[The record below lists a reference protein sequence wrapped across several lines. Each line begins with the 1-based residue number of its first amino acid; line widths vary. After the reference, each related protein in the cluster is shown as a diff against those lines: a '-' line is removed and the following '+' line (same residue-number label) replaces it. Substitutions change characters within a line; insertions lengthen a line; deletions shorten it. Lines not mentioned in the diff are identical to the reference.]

1 MEAINAFVANTRFR
15 SNQRRARLANLSR
28 SVYRGF
34 HPQNPGVTLPSSSRT
49 HLLSLMFS
57 ICFLPAV
64 VVCVA
69 QQAVEPWNAPH
80 FSVEPKVLYEAASAV
95 SVPEDANL
103 SILEDDE
110 SYTFDEAGRIDH
122 VSHFVYKILTQKG
135 VEGADHL
142 TVGWEPWHEAR
153 PTLRVRVI
161 TPDFVQH
168 PLDPN
173 AITEAPA
180 RGGDY
185 EVYSD
190 GKTLR
195 APFPAIAAGVVVE
208 AEFVEHDNQ
217 PFFASGRVGR
227 VSFGHE
233 RVPVEHSRVIL
244 QAPASL
250 PLQTAALL
258 LPNVKPTRT
267 EADGKIMLTY
277 DLGRLEGIEPP
288 EPDLPRD
295 LVSFPEI
302 GFSTGKSW
310 QAVSTE
316 YARIVDSHAG
326 PAAVQAIVDKL
337 IEGKKTIP
345 EKEAEILDYIDRE
358 VRYTG
363 IEFGEAAIVP
373 HDPAETLTHKY
384 GDCKDK
390 ATLLVA
396 MLRAAGI
403 PANVALLNAGSRMD
417 VPANLPGMGM
427 FDHAIVY
434 VPADHSNKTAGLWID
449 ATATYARLGQLPSGD
464 QGRLALIASPETT
477 ALVKIPESSS
487 NDNSLREYREV
498 TLSENGPA
506 TVSEKTEPTGVFEA
520 YYRSYYA
527 DKPDKDM
534 REALTNY
541 VKGQYVAEKL
551 LSVDRTDPADLS
563 QQFSLTLVAGK
574 ARRGYTD
581 LNSAQ
586 VAIRLEAIF
595 NQLPNDLKRKDDSE
609 DKKKQDK
616 DAPKKPRT
624 EDWEL
629 AEPFSAEWRYRIVP
643 PEGFVPKELPR
654 DASIP
659 LGPALLTEEFSTA
672 KDGVVLARLKFDSVK
687 RRYTVA
693 EATELRTK
701 VADLMSGTAILV
713 NFEPVGQALLHQGK
727 VADALAAYHGLIA
740 RHPDDAVHHLQLAS
754 VLLEAGMGESAR
766 AQARLAVKLDPNSAL
781 AEKTLAE
788 ILRRDLVGRNLR
800 AGSDLA
806 AAAEAYRAAIKLD
819 PDDHSTAADLAILLE
834 YDAVGRRYSGQS
846 KIKEAIA
853 EYQSLGQDK
862 LAELGIPGNL
872 AFALFYGGVPDG
884 AIKAAQTLNPEP
896 TALLGASEAILHG
909 SKAGQDEVNKRSS
922 GDAAYK
928 TASKTAGEMLMNIRQ
943 YPLAADFLEAGASGD
958 NAAQTMG
965 LASMLR
971 GAKHH
976 EDLKFQNTPADVV
989 KRTFLLTMDP
999 GMTEAKMNE
1008 LASRN
1013 ALRVMANQD
1022 PDEKKKQL
1030 EAGRKLNSQMA
1041 RQDESLDVT
1050 VDIVLQAFD
1059 PKAEGNDATG
1069 YREKVQ
1075 IPGGTTMTAFVVK
1088 ENGEYK
1094 LLDTNDK
1101 PNSIALEMLDRIK
1114 SGDLQGAKVL
1124 LDWLREDVHLE
1135 GGDDPLGGP
1144 VFPRFW
1150 TKGQAADARKMQLAA
1165 ASILVATKPT
1175 AAQGVVLLQA
1185 AQKDAVSEREKTN
1198 ILLALVEGY
1207 SLLDNFAG
1215 LFDVSS
1221 ALLKQEPESKLAF
1234 TETVQA
1240 LLGLGRYDEAIGL
1253 ADERLKLL
1261 DGDFDAQRMKMVI
1274 ESTRGNYAAAIA
1286 LGRKMVDQGKQDA
1299 EIFNEIAWF
1308 SLFAG
1313 KVDDAGIAAAIK
1325 ATQLANDNPHILH
1338 TLACL
1343 YAETGKTKEARDLL
1357 LRSMDDLNLDEP
1369 DDDYWYAFG
1378 RIAEQYGERETAIAD
1393 YRKLEKPKEI
1403 LALPTSSY
1411 RLAQTRLKVLVAPS
1425 QPVAN

>member
-1 MEAINAFVANTRFR
+1 
-15 SNQRRARLANLSR
+15 
-28 SVYRGF
+28 
-34 HPQNPGVTLPSSSRT
+34 
-49 HLLSLMFS
+49 LLVFSL
-57 ICFLPAV
+57 CLLPALH
-64 VVCVA
+64 VCLA
-69 QQAVEPWNAPH
+69 QQSVEAWNAPH
-80 FSVEPKVLYEAASAV
+80 FSLDPKALYEAASAV
-95 SVPEDANL
+95 SAPDDANL
-103 SILEDDE
+103 TILVDDE
-110 SYTFDEAGRIDH
+110 TYSFDEAGRIDH
-122 VSHFVYKILTQKG
+122 VSHFVYKILTQR
-135 VEGADHL
+135 GAEESDHL
-142 TVGWEPWHEAR
+142 TVAWEPWHEAR
-153 PTLRVRVI
+153 PTIRARVI
-161 TPDFVQH
+161 TPDFVEH
-168 PLDPN
+168 PLDLN
-173 AITEAPA
+173 NVTEAPA

-185 EVYSD
+185 EIYSD

-208 AEFVEHDNQ
+208 AEFVEHDTE
-217 PFFASGRVGR
+217 PFFGSGRVGR
-227 VSFGHE
+227 VGFGHE
-233 RVPVEHSRVIL
+233 RVPVEHSRATF

-250 PLQTAALL
+250 PLRTQALE
-258 LPNVKPTRT
+258 LPDLKPIRV
-267 EADGKIMLTY
+267 EADGKVTLTY
-277 DLGRLEGIEPP
+277 EVGRLEGIEPA
-288 EPDLPRD
+288 EPNLPRAVV
-295 LVSFPEI
+295 LFPEI
-302 GFSTGKSW
+302 DFSTGKSW
-310 QAVSTE
+310 QAVSAD
-316 YARIVDSHAG
+316 YAKIVDRHAG
-326 PAAVQAIVDKL
+326 PAAVQAIVDSL
-337 IEGKKTIP
+337 VEGKKTVP
-345 EKEAEILDYIDRE
+345 EKEAAILDYLDRE

-396 MLRAAGI
+396 MLRAASI

-417 VPANLPGMGM
+417 VPADLPGMGI

-434 VPADHSNKTAGLWID
+434 VPADPANKTTGLWID

-477 ALVKIPESSS
+477 ALVKIPESAS

-506 TVSEKTEPTGVFEA
+506 TISEKTEPTGVFEA

-527 DKPDKDM
+527 DKPDKDT

-541 VKGQYVAEKL
+541 VKAQYIAEKL
-551 LSVDRTDPADLS
+551 ASIDRTDPADLS

-609 DKKKQDK
+609 DKKKQEK
-616 DAPKKPRT
+616 DTPKKPRT
-624 EDWEL
+624 ADWEL
-629 AEPFSAEWRYRIVP
+629 AEPFNAEWRYKIVP
-643 PEGFVPKELPR
+643 PEGFVPKELPK
-654 DASIP
+654 DAAIP
-659 LGPALLTEEFSTA
+659 LGPALLTEGFSAAT
-672 KDGVVLARLKFDSVK
+672 DGVVLAHFKFDSIK

-693 EATELRTK
+693 EARELRTK
-701 VADLMSGTAILV
+701 VADLMSATAILV

-727 VADALAAYHGLIA
+727 VAEALAAYHALIA

-788 ILRRDLVGRNLR
+788 ILRHDLVGRNLR

-806 AAAEAYRAAIKLD
+806 GAAEAYRAAIKLD
-819 PDDHSTAADLAILLE
+819 PDDHSAAGDLAILLE
-834 YDAVGRRYSGQS
+834 YDSVGRRYSGQS
-846 KIKEAIA
+846 KMKDAIA

-862 LAELGIPGNL
+862 LTEMGIAGNL
-872 AFALFYGGVPDG
+872 AFALFYGGVPDD

-909 SKAGQDEVNKRSS
+909 SKAGEDELNKRSS
-922 GDAAYK
+922 GDLAFK
-928 TASKTAGEMLMNIRQ
+928 TASKTAGEMLMSIRV

-958 NAAQTMG
+958 SAAQTMG
-965 LASMLR
+965 LATMLR
-971 GAKHH
+971 GAQHH
-976 EDLKFQNTPADVV
+976 EDLKFQNTPADVL
-989 KRTFLLTMDP
+989 KRNVLLTMDP
-999 GMTEAKMNE
+999 DLTEAKMDAI
-1008 LASRN
+1008 LSRN
-1013 ALRVMANQD
+1013 ALVVMKNED
-1022 PDEKKKQL
+1022 PEEKKKNI

-1050 VDIVLQAFD
+1050 ADIVLQAFD
-1059 PKAEGNDATG
+1059 PKAEGNDTTG
-1069 YREKVQ
+1069 YRERVQ
-1075 IPGGTTMTAFVVK
+1075 IPGGATITAFVVK

-1094 LLDTNDK
+1094 ILDTNDK
-1101 PNSIALEMLDRIK
+1101 PNSIALEMLDRIN

-1150 TKGQAADARKMQLAA
+1150 IKGQAADARKMKLAA
-1165 ASILVATKPT
+1165 ASILAGTKPT
-1175 AAQGVVLLQA
+1175 AAQGIALLEA

-1198 ILLALVEGY
+1198 ILLALAEGY
-1207 SLLDNFAG
+1207 SLLDNFAK

-1234 TETVQA
+1234 SESVQA
-1240 LLGLGRYDEAIGL
+1240 LLGLGRFDEANRL
-1253 ADERLKLL
+1253 ADDRLKLL
-1261 DGDFDAQRMKMVI
+1261 DGDSDALRMKMVI

-1286 LGRKMVDQGKQDA
+1286 LGRKLVDQGKQDA
-1299 EIFNEIAWF
+1299 EIFNEIGWF
-1308 SLFAG
+1308 ALFTG
-1313 KVDDAGIAAAIK
+1313 EVSDADIAAAIK

-1343 YAETGKTKEARDLL
+1343 YAATGKTKEARDLL

-1393 YRKLEKPKEI
+1393 YRKLEKPKQV
-1403 LALPTSSY
+1403 LAIPASSY
-1411 RLAQTRLKVLVAPS
+1411 RLAQMRLKALGAAS
-1425 QPVAN
+1425 QTGGI

>member
-1 MEAINAFVANTRFR
+1 M
-15 SNQRRARLANLSR
+15 
-28 SVYRGF
+28 
-34 HPQNPGVTLPSSSRT
+34 H
-49 HLLSLMFS
+49 
-57 ICFLPAV
+57 
-64 VVCVA
+64 VCAA
-69 QQAVEPWNAPH
+69 QQAAAPWNAPH
-80 FSVEPKVLYEAASAV
+80 FSVDPRALYEAASAV
-95 SVPEDANL
+95 AVPDDANL
-103 SILEDDE
+103 LILEDDE
-110 SYTFDEAGRIDH
+110 AYTFDDAGRIDH

-135 VEGADHL
+135 AEGADNL

-153 PTLRVRVI
+153 PIIRARVI
-161 TPDFVQH
+161 TPDFVEH
-168 PLDPN
+168 PLDLN
-173 AITEAPA
+173 NVTEEPA

-185 EVYSD
+185 KTYSD

-195 APFPAIAAGVVVE
+195 APFPAISAGVVVE
-208 AEFVEHDNQ
+208 AEFVEHDTE
-217 PFFASGRVGR
+217 PFFDAGRVGR
-227 VSFGHE
+227 IGFGHE
-233 RVPVEHSRVIL
+233 RVPVEHSRAIL

-250 PLQTAALL
+250 PLHTGALL
-258 LPNVKPTRT
+258 LPRLKPTRT
-267 EADGKIMLTY
+267 EADGKVTLTY
-277 DLGRLEGIEPP
+277 DIGRLEGIEPA

-295 LVSFPEI
+295 LVRFPEI
-302 GFSTGKSW
+302 DFSTGKSW
-310 QAVSTE
+310 QAVSAD
-316 YARIVDSHAG
+316 YAKIVDSHAG

-337 IEGKKTIP
+337 IEGKKTVA
-345 EKEAEILDYIDRE
+345 EKEATILDYLDQE

-403 PANVALLNAGSRMD
+403 PANVALLNAGGRLD
-417 VPANLPGMGM
+417 VPADLPGMGM

-434 VPADHSNKTAGLWID
+434 VPADRSSKSDGSKTAGLWID
-449 ATATYARLGQLPSGD
+449 ATDTYARLGQLPSGD
-464 QGRLALIASPETT
+464 QGRLALIASPETS

-487 NDNSLREYREV
+487 ADNSLREYREV

-520 YYRSYYA
+520 YYRTYYA

-551 LSVDRTDPADLS
+551 ASVDRTDPADLS
-563 QQFSLTLVAGK
+563 QQFSLTLVADR

-609 DKKKQDK
+609 DKKKQEK
-616 DAPKKPRT
+616 DIPKKPRT

-629 AEPFSAEWRYRIVP
+629 AEPFNADWHYTIVP
-643 PEGFVPKELPR
+643 PEGFVPKELPK

-672 KDGVVLARLKFDSVK
+672 KDGVVLAHLKFDSVE

-693 EATELRTK
+693 EATDLRTK
-701 VADLMSGTAILV
+701 VAELSSGAAILV
-713 NFEPVGQALLHQGK
+713 NFEPIGQALLHQGK
-727 VADALAAYHGLIA
+727 VAEALAAYHSLIA

-766 AQARLAVKLDPNSAL
+766 AEARLAVKLDPNSAV

-788 ILRRDLVGRNLR
+788 ILRHDLVGRNLR
-800 AGSDLA
+800 AGSDLTG
-806 AAAEAYRAAIKLD
+806 AAEAYRAAIKLD
-819 PDDHSTAADLAILLE
+819 PDDHTTVGDLAILLE
-834 YDAVGRRYSGQS
+834 YDSVGRRYSGQS
-846 KIKEAIA
+846 KMKEAIA
-853 EYQSLGQDK
+853 QYQSLGQDK
-862 LAELGIPGNL
+862 LAELGIAGNL

-922 GDAAYK
+922 GDAAFK
-928 TASKTAGEMLMNIRQ
+928 SASKTAGEMLMNMRQ

-971 GAKHH
+971 GAQHH
-976 EDLKFQNTPADVV
+976 EDLKFQNTPADIV

-999 GMTEAKMNE
+999 DVTEAKME
-1008 LASRN
+1008 AILSRN
-1013 ALRVMANQD
+1013 ALVVMKNED
-1022 PDEKKKQL
+1022 PDEKRKSI

-1101 PNSIALEMLDRIK
+1101 PNSIALEMLDRIN
-1114 SGDLQGAKVL
+1114 SGDMQGAKVL

-1150 TKGQAADARKMQLAA
+1150 TKGQAPDARKMKLAA
-1165 ASILVATKPT
+1165 ASILVGTKPT
-1175 AAQGVVLLQA
+1175 AAQGVAMLES
-1185 AQKDAVSEREKTN
+1185 AQKEAVSDREKTN
-1198 ILLALVEGY
+1198 ILLALALGY
-1207 SLLDNFAG
+1207 SIQDNFAK
-1215 LFDVSS
+1215 LFEVSS

-1234 TETVQA
+1234 TESVQA
-1240 LLGLGRYDEAIGL
+1240 LLGLGRYDDAINL

-1274 ESTRGNYAAAIA
+1274 ESTRGNYAAASA
-1286 LGRKMVDQGKQDA
+1286 LGRKVVDQGKQDA
-1299 EIFNEIAWF
+1299 EILNEIAWF
-1308 SLFAG
+1308 ALFTG
-1313 KVDDAGIAAAIK
+1313 KVSDADIAAAIK

-1378 RIAEQYGERETAIAD
+1378 RIAEQYGERQTAIAD
-1393 YRKLEKPKEI
+1393 YRKLQVPKEI
-1403 LALPTSSY
+1403 LAVPTSSY
-1411 RLAQTRLKVLVAPS
+1411 RLAQMRLKALAAPAPAGS
-1425 QPVAN
+1425 E

>member
-1 MEAINAFVANTRFR
+1 
-15 SNQRRARLANLSR
+15 
-28 SVYRGF
+28 
-34 HPQNPGVTLPSSSRT
+34 
-49 HLLSLMFS
+49 MFS
-57 ICFLPAV
+57 ICLLPAIH
-64 VVCVA
+64 VCIA
-69 QQAVEPWNAPH
+69 QQGVEPWNAPH
-80 FSVEPKVLYEAASAV
+80 FSLEPKALYEAASAV
-95 SVPEDANL
+95 SAPDDANL
-103 SILEDDE
+103 TILEDDE
-110 SYTFDEAGRIDH
+110 SYNFDEAGRIDH

-135 VEGADHL
+135 AEGSDHL

-153 PTLRVRVI
+153 PTLRARVI
-161 TPDFVQH
+161 TPDFVEH
-168 PLDPN
+168 PLDLN
-173 AITEAPA
+173 NVTEAPA

-185 EVYSD
+185 KIYSD

-208 AEFVEHDNQ
+208 AEFVEHDTA
-217 PFFASGRVGR
+217 PFFDSGRVGR
-227 VSFGHE
+227 VGFGHE
-233 RVPVEHSRVIL
+233 RVPVEHSRAVL

-250 PLQTAALL
+250 PLRTEALL
-258 LPNVKPTRT
+258 LPGLNPTRT
-267 EADGKIMLTY
+267 ETDGKVTLTY

-288 EPDLPRD
+288 EPNVPRD
-295 LVSFPEI
+295 LVLFPEI
-302 GFSTGKSW
+302 DFSTGKSW
-310 QAVSTE
+310 QSVSAD
-316 YARIVDSHAG
+316 YAKIVDSHAG

-337 IEGKKTIP
+337 IEGKKTVP
-345 EKEAEILDYIDRE
+345 EKEAEILDYLDRE

-417 VPANLPGMGM
+417 VPAHLPGMGI

-434 VPADHSNKTAGLWID
+434 VPADPSNKTTGLWID

-464 QGRLALIASPETT
+464 QGRLALIAGPETT

-487 NDNSLREYREV
+487 NDNALREYREV
-498 TLSENGPA
+498 ILSENGPA
-506 TVSEKTEPTGVFEA
+506 TISEKTEPTGIFEA

-541 VKGQYVAEKL
+541 VKAQYVAEKL
-551 LSVDRTDPADLS
+551 ASVDRADPANLS
-563 QQFSLTLVAGK
+563 QQFSLTLVADK

-586 VAIRLEAIF
+586 VAIRLDAIF

-609 DKKKQDK
+609 DKKKQEK
-616 DAPKKPRT
+616 DAPRKPRT

-629 AEPFSAEWRYRIVP
+629 AEPFIAEWRYKIVP
-643 PEGFVPKELPR
+643 PEGFVPKELPK
-654 DASIP
+654 DTSIP

-672 KDGVVLARLKFDSVK
+672 SGGVVLAHLKFDSVK
-687 RRYTVA
+687 RRYTVS
-693 EATELRTK
+693 EATELRTR
-701 VADLMSGTAILV
+701 VADLMSATAILV
-713 NFEPVGQALLHQGK
+713 NFEPLGQALLHQGK
-727 VADALAAYHGLIA
+727 VADALAAYHGLIV

-766 AQARLAVKLDPNSAL
+766 AEARLAVKLDPTSAL

-788 ILRRDLVGRNLR
+788 VLRHDLVGRNLR

-819 PDDHSTAADLAILLE
+819 PDDRTTAGDLAILLE

-846 KIKEAIA
+846 KMNDAIA
-853 EYQSLGQDK
+853 EYQSLSQDK
-862 LAELGIPGNL
+862 LAELGIAGNL

-922 GDAAYK
+922 GDAAFK
-928 TASKTAGEMLMNIRQ
+928 SASKTAGEMLMNIRQ

-989 KRTFLLTMDP
+989 KRVILLTMDP
-999 GMTEAKMNE
+999 DMTEAKMNAI
-1008 LASRN
+1008 ASRN
-1013 ALRVMANQD
+1013 AQFVMKNED
-1022 PDEKKKQL
+1022 LDEKKKSL

-1059 PKAEGNDATG
+1059 PKEEGNDATG

-1075 IPGGTTMTAFVVK
+1075 IPGGATMTAFVVK

-1094 LLDTNDK
+1094 LLDTSEK

-1165 ASILVATKPT
+1165 ASILVGTKPT
-1175 AAQGVVLLQA
+1175 AAQGIALLESA
-1185 AQKDAVSEREKTN
+1185 RKDAVSEREKTN

-1299 EIFNEIAWF
+1299 EILNEIAWF
-1308 SLFAG
+1308 ALFTGNVSEAD
-1313 KVDDAGIAAAIK
+1313 VAAAIK

-1343 YAETGKTKEARDLL
+1343 YAEAGKTKEAHDLL

-1411 RLAQTRLKVLVAPS
+1411 KLAQTRLKVLGAS
-1425 QPVAN
+1425 AQGTSN